1 MTSTAAAQ
9 GGMMLTSFN
18 QPLVPNEDWRASGLA
33 YVELPLRIR
42 ASFDASYRQHGT
54 LSDRLASPL
63 VNDVGPGII
72 SDETL
77 ESRISF
83 TRPIT
88 ERIEIEVAWLTSNRL
103 TTSDPMGFGAKS
115 LARSFASPPERLTPA
130 SSSLGTPKSPFPL
143 ALQPSGSASPCVLLL
158 ACGKAI

>member
-1 MTSTAAAQ
+1 MPKHPYSTMILAAWCRRITATLMACLICSFAGAFGMASTAAAQ
-9 GGMMLTSFN
+9 DGMTLTSLN
-18 QPLVPNEDWRASGLA
+18 QLLVPNENWRASGLA
-33 YVELPLRIR
+33 YVDLPLRIR
-42 ASFDASYRQHGT
+42 ASFDTSYRHHGT

-83 TRPIT
+83 TRPVT

-103 TTSDPMGFGAKS
+103 TVGNPMGFGRQIVGAFI
-115 LARSFASPPERLTPA
+115 RVTP
-130 SSSLGTPKSPFPL
+130 
-143 ALQPSGSASPCVLLL
+143 
-158 ACGKAI
+158 